1 VKLIIADQ
9 QQRVRY
15 GLRIFLNQQ
24 PNISIVSEAKDA
36 HELLEQV
43 QQECPDLILLD
54 WDLPGMAASI
64 LLTKLRSC
72 CPQPQVITLS
82 GRPEVNQIA
91 LAIGADAFL
100 CKTDPPRNL
109 LSLIQF
115 LEARNKENK

>member
-1 VKLIIADQ
+1 MKLIIADQ

-36 HELLEQV
+36 QELLEQV
-43 QQECPDLILLD
+43 QQECPDIILLD

-64 LLTKLRSC
+64 LLTKLRSD
-72 CPQPQVITLS
+72 CPQLQVITLS
-82 GRPEVNQIA
+82 GRPEVNHIA

-100 CKTDPPRNL
+100 CKTDPPQNL

-115 LEARNKENK
+115 FKERNKEHN